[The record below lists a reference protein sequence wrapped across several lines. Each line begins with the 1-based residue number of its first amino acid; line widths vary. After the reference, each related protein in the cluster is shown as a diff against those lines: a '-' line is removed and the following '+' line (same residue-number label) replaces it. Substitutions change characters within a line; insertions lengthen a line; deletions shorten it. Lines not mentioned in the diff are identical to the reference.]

1 VNSTGEYVGS
11 SGVGGVAWATRVGSG
26 AGTTVDAQAAMEGG
40 VRTVHMSKGWDAQA
54 AMEGGVR
61 TVHMSKG
68 WDAAGADSALLAQQS
83 KGRGTGNDAG
93 VGTPQ

>member
-1 VNSTGEYVGS
+1 MNSTGEYVGS

-40 VRTVHMSKGWDAQA
+40 VRTVHMSKGWDA
-54 AMEGGVR
+54 
-61 TVHMSKG
+61 
-68 WDAAGADSALLAQQS
+68 AGADSALLAQQS